1 MKRLLI
7 LTRHS
12 LGRIRVL
19 LLVMGTLLAVFQ
31 VFLIVVAGS
40 IQRSDAFEQ
49 IGALLPP
56 FVREMLGPSVT
67 SFMSFPGIVCVGY
80 FHLSVM
86 GALIALSIVLATV
99 PASEIET
106 GFMDLILSHPMARH
120 LIITRTVLIVVV
132 STAVLLAMM
141 LAGTWIGLN
150 ALAPTDARW
159 PSPGLVLSLAA
170 NLALLMLCWSGIAM
184 AIGSAARRRS
194 VAGGLAGII
203 ALGAF
208 LLDYIARAWQPAE
221 SVAWLSPFRYFN
233 PFQLLDGNPLAAK
246 NVLVLGSIA
255 VCGFAVS
262 YFIFSRRDISH

>member
-1 MKRLLI
+1 MKSLLI

-19 LLVMGTLLAVFQ
+19 LLVMGTLLGVFQ
-31 VFLIVVAGS
+31 VFLIIVAGS

-86 GALIALSIVLATV
+86 GALIALSIVLATA
-99 PASEIET
+99 PASEIEA
-106 GFMDLILSHPMARH
+106 GFMDLILSRPLARH
-120 LIITRTVLIVVV
+120 WIITRTVLIVIMC
-132 STAVLLAMM
+132 TLVLLAMM

-159 PSPGLVLSLAA
+159 PSPKLVLSLAA

-184 AIGSAARRRS
+184 AIGSGARRRS
-194 VAGGLAGII
+194 VAGGLAGVI
-203 ALGAF
+203 ALAAF

-233 PFQLLDGNPLAAK
+233 PFQLLDGKPLAAK
-246 NVLVLGSIA
+246 NVLVLGGIA
-255 VCGFAVS
+255 LCGFAAS
-262 YFIFSRRDISH
+262 YVIFSRRDISH

>member
-1 MKRLLI
+1 MGALLG
-7 LTRHS
+7 L
-12 LGRIRVL
+12 
-19 LLVMGTLLAVFQ
+19 FQ
-31 VFLIVVAGS
+31 VFLIVVAAS

-86 GALIALSIVLATV
+86 GSLIALSIVLATA

-106 GFMDLILSHPMARH
+106 GFMDLILSRPLARH
-120 LIITRTVLIVVV
+120 WIITRTVLVVLVCIV
-132 STAVLLAMM
+132 VLLAMM

-150 ALAPTDARW
+150 TVAPADARR
-159 PSPGLVLSLAA
+159 PSPALVLSLAA

-194 VAGGLAGII
+194 MAGGLAGVI
-203 ALGAF
+203 ALATF

-233 PFQLLDGNPLAAK
+233 PFQLLDGNTLPVK

-255 VCGFAVS
+255 LCGFAAS
-262 YFIFSRRDISH
+262 YAIFSRRDISH